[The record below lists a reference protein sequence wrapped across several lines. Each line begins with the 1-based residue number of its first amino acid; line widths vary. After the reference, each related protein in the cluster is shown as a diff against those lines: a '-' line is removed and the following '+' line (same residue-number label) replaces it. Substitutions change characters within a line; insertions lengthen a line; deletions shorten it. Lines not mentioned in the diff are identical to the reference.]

1 MDKSAIVKG
10 ISLRGDSTY
19 LVSVEVSNGE
29 ESEIVEFVLLD
40 ELFEPLNIDVGD
52 EIGNGLAT
60 LDHYSTV
67 TAAYSSAC
75 LSFAYV
81 QSSIKALYRKLIVKG
96 FSKEASREAIDIVE
110 SRGFVDEENIAIR
123 RAELMVEKLWGR
135 SRILKKLYEEGFPA
149 SVIEGVAYELESV
162 DFAENCRRVI
172 EKKYHFIPDDRKER
186 DKMYASLIRL
196 GYSGADIR
204 AAISK
209 IE

>member
-1 MDKSAIVKG
+1 M
-10 ISLRGDSTY
+10 RGDSTY

-52 EIGNGLAT
+52 EIDNELAT

-81 QSSIKALYRKLIVKG
+81 QSPIKALYRKLIVKG

-162 DFAENCRRVI
+162 DFAVNCRRVI

>member
-1 MDKSAIVKG
+1 M
-10 ISLRGDSTY
+10 RGDSTY
-19 LVSVEVSNGE
+19 LVSVAVSNGE

-40 ELFEPLNIDVGD
+40 ELFESLNIEVGD

-172 EKKYHFIPDDRKER
+172 EKKYRFIPDDRKER

-196 GYSGADIR
+196 GYSSADIR

-209 IE
+209 TE